1 MANYQ
6 TGIAAEFFVLSAL
19 YRLGIDANMTLG
31 NRKAVDILAIN
42 EHEVPI
48 TIDVK
53 GLAGK
58 TGWPVD
64 NVKKGKR
71 THFLVFVCF
80 LDRITD
86 LQTVPEV
93 YVVPSLELDELIY
106 QAPGGRR
113 LVQLSKL
120 RKEKDRYRD
129 AWQLMTGLQ
138 ANNLE
143 TA

>member
-6 TGIAAEFFVLSAL
+6 TGIAAEFYALSAL

-42 EHEVPI
+42 EHDVSI

-64 NVKKGKR
+64 NVKEGKR
-71 THFLVFVCF
+71 THFLIFICF
-80 LDRITD
+80 LGTIED
-86 LQTVPEV
+86 LQSLPEV
-93 YVVPSLELDELIY
+93 YVVPSLDLAQLIY

-120 RKEKDRYRD
+120 RQAGNQYRN
-129 AWQLMTGLQ
+129 AWSLITQLLP
-138 ANNLE
+138 LE
-143 TA
+143 R

>member
-6 TGIAAEFFVLSAL
+6 TGIAAEFYALSAL
-19 YRLGIDANMTLG
+19 YRLGLDANMTLG

-42 EHEVPI
+42 EHDVSI

-64 NVKKGKR
+64 NVKEGKR
-71 THFLVFVCF
+71 THFLIFICF
-80 LDRITD
+80 LGTIED
-86 LQTVPEV
+86 LQSLPEV
-93 YVVPSLELDELIY
+93 YVVPSLDLPQLIY

-120 RKEKDRYRD
+120 RQAGNQYRN
-129 AWQLMTGLQ
+129 AWSLITELLP
-138 ANNLE
+138 LE
-143 TA
+143 R

>member
-6 TGIAAEFFVLSAL
+6 TGIAAEFYVLSAL
-19 YRLGIDANMTLG
+19 YRLGLDANLTLG

-42 EHEVPI
+42 EHDVPI

-64 NVKKGKR
+64 NVKEGKK

-80 LDRITD
+80 LGTIED
-86 LQTVPEV
+86 LQSLPEL
-93 YVVPSLELDELIY
+93 YVVPSLELAPLIY

-113 LVQLSKL
+113 LIQLSTL
-120 RKEKDRYRD
+120 RRAGSQYRN
-129 AWQLMTGLQ
+129 AWHLMVTL
-138 ANNLE
+138 
-143 TA
+143 TAVGY